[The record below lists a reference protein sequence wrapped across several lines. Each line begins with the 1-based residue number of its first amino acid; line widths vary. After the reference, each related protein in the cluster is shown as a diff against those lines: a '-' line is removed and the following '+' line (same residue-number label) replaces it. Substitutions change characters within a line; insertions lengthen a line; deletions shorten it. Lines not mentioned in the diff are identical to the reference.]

1 MKPVKL
7 IKNLENLDKSTWDV
21 VRFGDVVR
29 EVKDVSRDPVSEGIE
44 RIIGLEHLN
53 PLDIHI
59 RTWGDTTN
67 GTTFTKRFS
76 KGQVLFGRRRAYQKK
91 AVLAD
96 FDGICSG
103 DIIVMEAIKERL
115 DSGLLPFLVHGD
127 GFYNWAVSTS
137 AGSLS
142 PRTKFKSL
150 AEYEFRLPPMDVQK
164 KLAELLWAVDETEE
178 NALRSY
184 NATRAYKI
192 SYLEKCLLDKK
203 GKKTLLGNIGKFVRG
218 VGYKPEDLGLDD
230 NDHIALLRANNLQ
243 DSEIT
248 LEDLKFVHR
257 KNVNEIQYLTTG
269 DIVICMSNGS
279 KDLVGKTAIFSEK
292 NKDFC
297 FGSFCGCFRVTDTK
311 YAGIV
316 KYLFQ
321 SLSYR
326 EQVKYLLSGSTI
338 NNLKPS
344 DIESMSFSISGK
356 SLEKT
361 EEELQK
367 IGSFE
372 VDQKKY
378 LSGVRN
384 LKQSLINSIF

>member
-164 KLAELLWAVDETEE
+164 KLAELLWAVDEAEE
-178 NALRSY
+178 KYLESKDRTASLRKAIFDELTS
-184 NATRAYKI
+184 KK
-192 SYLEKCLLDKK
+192 SYLKCLGDCLLLSKTKSVPPHNEERYIGLEHVDSGVFSTDKFVISKNVASVCNVFKKGHLLYSKLRPNLDKAVIATFD
-203 GKKTLLGNIGKFVRG
+203 GVCTTELLVYGAKKDISLEYILHHLHSDKFVAYAFSKGFGTKMPRISHKILSDFKI
-218 VGYKPEDLGLDD
+218 YAPSHKEQLSIL
-230 NDHIALLRANNLQ
+230 NKLTKLR
-243 DSEIT
+243 ET
-248 LEDLKFVHR
+248 E
-257 KNVNEIQYLTTG
+257 
-269 DIVICMSNGS
+269 M
-279 KDLVGKTAIFSEK
+279 
-292 NKDFC
+292 
-297 FGSFCGCFRVTDTK
+297 
-311 YAGIV
+311 
-316 KYLFQ
+316 
-321 SLSYR
+321 SLS
-326 EQVKYLLSGSTI
+326 KSFHSTRKLRD
-338 NNLKPS
+338 N
-344 DIESMSFSISGK
+344 
-356 SLEKT
+356 
-361 EEELQK
+361 
-367 IGSFE
+367 
-372 VDQKKY
+372 
-378 LSGVRN
+378 
-384 LKQSLINSIF
+384 LINSIF